1 VTDILEQ
8 LRKVVG
14 DANVLSGSGIHSDY
28 THDEATTARPV
39 APLAVVLPA
48 TTADVSEI
56 LRVANQLRTP
66 VVTRGSGTG
75 LSGGCQPVS
84 DGILIAFDR
93 MRAIVEIDTENQVA
107 VVEAGVTLEELDQ
120 ALAPLGLIYPVSPG
134 EQSASLGGNVATNA
148 GGMRAVRYGVTRHH
162 VLGLEVV
169 LADGSVLRTGGKF
182 VKSSTGYDLTQLL
195 IGSEGTLAVTTE
207 VTLKVQPRRTEVA
220 TVLAP
225 FATLAEVARAVPPI
239 VASGVDPSI
248 LEYIDVLAMAGITAN
263 VGLDLG
269 IPEEVRSATLAYLVV
284 VLEGMSAVRVEEDV
298 AQLATLLAGLGAL
311 EVFVLPSSA
320 GAQLIAAREKAFFA
334 SKAAGADDIVDAV
347 VPRAGIP
354 AYLGRVAELA
364 DHHGALVTGCG
375 HVGDGNVHLSVFQPN
390 DDRRSA
396 LLHEI
401 FEMAIAAG
409 GAISGEHGI
418 GTEKLS
424 YFLETQ
430 DSLNLTLMRSI
441 KGVFD
446 PLGILGPDR
455 LLGVTDVPGVTG
467 TGGRTS

>member
-1 VTDILEQ
+1 MTDVLEQ

-14 DANVLSGSGIHSDY
+14 DTNVLSGSQVHADY
-28 THDEATTARPV
+28 THDEAMTATPV
-39 APLAVVLPA
+39 APLAVVFPA
-48 TTADVSEI
+48 STDDVAEI
-56 LRVANQLRTP
+56 LRVASQRRVP

-75 LSGGCQPVS
+75 LSGGCQPVP
-84 DGILIAFDR
+84 DGILIAFDH
-93 MRAIVEIDTENQVA
+93 MRAIREIDPENQVA
-107 VVEAGVTLEELDQ
+107 VVEPGVTLEELDQ
-120 ALAPLGLIYPVSPG
+120 ALAPFGLIYPVSPG
-134 EQSASLGGNVATNA
+134 EQGASLGGNVATNA

-169 LADGSVLRTGGKF
+169 LADGTVMRTGGKF
-182 VKSSTGYDLTQLL
+182 VKCSSGYDLTQLL

-207 VTLKVQPRRTEVA
+207 VTLKVEPRRTEVA

-225 FATLAEVARAVPPI
+225 FATLAAVAHAVPPI

-269 IPEEVRSATLAYLVV
+269 IPDEVRAATLAYLVV
-284 VLEGMSAVRVEEDV
+284 VLEGTDAVRVEEDTET
-298 AQLATLLAGLGAL
+298 LATLLAAMGAL
-311 EVFVLPSSA
+311 EVFVLPSGA
-320 GAQLIAAREKAFFA
+320 GAQLISAREKAFFA

-354 AYLGRVAELA
+354 AYLARVAELA
-364 DHHGALVTGCG
+364 DRHGALITGCG
-375 HVGDGNVHLSVFQPN
+375 HVGDGNVHLSVFLPAP
-390 DDRRSA
+390 DRRAA

-401 FEMAIAAG
+401 FETAIAGG

-418 GTEKLS
+418 GTAKLS

-430 DSLNLTLMRSI
+430 DAVNLDLMRSI
-441 KGVFD
+441 KRVFD

-455 LLGVTDVPGVTG
+455 LLGITADSGSAP
-467 TGGRTS
+467 

>member
-1 VTDILEQ
+1 MTDVLEQ

-14 DANVLSGSGIHSDY
+14 DAHVLSGSEIHSDY
-28 THDEATTARPV
+28 THDEAMTARPV

-56 LRVANQLRTP
+56 LRVASQLRTP

-84 DGILIAFDR
+84 EGILIAFDR
-93 MRAIVEIDTENQVA
+93 MRAIREIDTENQVA
-107 VVEAGVTLEELDQ
+107 VVEAGVTLEDLDQ

-148 GGMRAVRYGVTRHH
+148 GGMRAVRYGVTRNH

-182 VKSSTGYDLTQLL
+182 VKSSSGYDLTQLL

-207 VTLKVQPRRTEVA
+207 VTLKVQPRRTEIA

-225 FATLAEVARAVPPI
+225 FSTLAEVARAVPPI

-311 EVFVLPSSA
+311 EVFILPSSA

-347 VPRAGIP
+347 VPRARIP
-354 AYLGRVAELA
+354 AYLARVAELA

-375 HVGDGNVHLSVFQPN
+375 HVGDGNVHLSVFQPD

-401 FEMAIAAG
+401 FETAIAAG
-409 GAISGEHGI
+409 GARSGEHGI

-424 YFLETQ
+424 YFLETH
-430 DSLNLTLMRSI
+430 DALNLTLMRSI

-455 LLGVTDVPGVTG
+455 LLGVTGVTG

>member
-1 VTDILEQ
+1 MTDVLEE

-14 DANVLSGSGIHSDY
+14 DANVRSGSEVHPDY
-28 THDEATTARPV
+28 THDEAMTTEPI
-39 APLAVVLPA
+39 APLAVVLPTS
-48 TTADVSEI
+48 TTDVTEI
-56 LRVANQLRTP
+56 LRVASQWRVP
-66 VVTRGSGTG
+66 VVSRGSGTG
-75 LSGGCQPVS
+75 LSGGCQPVA
-84 DGILIAFDR
+84 DGIVIAFDH
-93 MRAIVEIDTENQVA
+93 MREIREIDVENQVA
-107 VVEAGVTLEELDQ
+107 VVEPGVTLEQLDQ
-120 ALAPLGLIYPVSPG
+120 ALAPLGLAYPVSPG

-169 LADGSVLRTGGKF
+169 LADGTVMRTGGKF
-182 VKSSTGYDLTQLL
+182 VKSSSGYDLTQLL

-207 VTLKVQPRRTEVA
+207 VTLKVQPRRVEVT

-225 FATLAEVARAVPPI
+225 FATLAAVAHAVPPI

-269 IPEEVRSATLAYLVV
+269 IPDDIRAATLAYLVV
-284 VLEGMSAVRVEEDV
+284 VLEGTNPTRLAEDTE
-298 AQLATLLAGLGAL
+298 ALAGLLSTCGAL
-311 EVFVLPSSA
+311 DVFVLPGRA
-320 GAQLIAAREKAFFA
+320 GAELISAREKAFFA

-354 AYLGRVAELA
+354 AYLARVAELA
-364 DHHGALVTGCG
+364 DRHGALITGCG
-375 HVGDGNVHLSVFQPN
+375 HVGDGNVHLSIFQPAA
-390 DDRRSA
+390 DRRAA

-401 FEMAIAAG
+401 FETAIAAG

-418 GTEKLS
+418 GTAKLS

-430 DSLNLTLMRSI
+430 DAVNLALMRSI
-441 KGVFD
+441 KAVFD

-455 LLGVTDVPGVTG
+455 LLG
-467 TGGRTS
+467 RSQ